1 METFPE
7 AETPGV
13 LRNQVREMQ
22 EQAWP
27 STEHGGPVDL
37 GPVHDPALRPLS
49 ILLIEEDTVLCALDV
64 LFKQIVHAG
73 QELSSAGLST
83 VVTPCAHRGRGYGRT
98 LVTWAREALPERD
111 VDLGLFTCDRP
122 LGSFYEACG
131 WEILPRTVL
140 VGGTPDQP
148 FPSDQP
154 GFDKVTL
161 GAFFT
166 PTAIRARESMLDARV
181 MLYCG
186 VIDKLW

>member
-1 METFPE
+1 VETFPE

-13 LRNQVREMQ
+13 LRTQVREMQ
-22 EQAWP
+22 DQAWP
-27 STEHGGPVDL
+27 STEPGSPLDL

-49 ILLIEEDTVLCALDV
+49 MLLVEEGSVLSALDV

-73 QELSSAGLST
+73 QELSAAGLST
-83 VVTPCAHRGRGYGRT
+83 VVTPRAHRGRGYGRT
-98 LVTWAREALPERD
+98 LVTWAREALPALD
-111 VDLGLFTCDRP
+111 VDLGLFTCDRS
-122 LGSFYEACG
+122 LGAFYEECG
-131 WEILPRTVL
+131 WEILHGTVL

-154 GFDKVTL
+154 GFAKVTL

-166 PTAIRARESMLDARV
+166 PTAIQARESMLDARV
-181 MLYCG
+181 MLHCG